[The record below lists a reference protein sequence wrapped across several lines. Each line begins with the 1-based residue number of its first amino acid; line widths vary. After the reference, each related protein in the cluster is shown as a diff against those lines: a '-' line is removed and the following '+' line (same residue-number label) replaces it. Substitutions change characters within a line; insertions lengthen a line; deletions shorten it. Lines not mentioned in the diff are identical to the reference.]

1 MTGKPGSH
9 WPEAKL
15 AKLREFEAQQ
25 VPIKEMARRLKCSA
39 STIRRQRN
47 HLHIAP
53 RPSPIIYD
61 QRPDQTERIRRIQ
74 RGASTLPPL
83 ASLAGDER

>member
-9 WPEAKL
+9 WPAEKL
-15 AKLREFEAQQ
+15 AKLRDFEAKN

-39 STIRRQRN
+39 STIRRQRE

-61 QRPDQTERIRRIQ
+61 QRPDQTEHIRRVQ

-83 ASLAGDER
+83 QSSLEDER